1 MSRLHSFSR
10 NHRRSGRVIGK
21 AQPHPLTCRKGNP
34 LIRSLTIAAA
44 ALALMACA
52 QEKPQPAAEAAA
64 VATTAA
70 TPAVFTDEHGVAIH
84 GYDPV
89 SYFEGAPQAGDPQY
103 FTDVDGARYLFAS
116 VTHKAKFDAAPASF
130 APQYGGYCA
139 FGAAMGHKSPT
150 QPDTGQII
158 DGKLYLNYN
167 RDVKAMFDKDH
178 AGLIGKADA
187 NWTTIRDDPPPN

>member
-1 MSRLHSFSR
+1 M
-10 NHRRSGRVIGK
+10 
-21 AQPHPLTCRKGNP
+21 
-34 LIRSLTIAAA
+34 IRALTIAAA
-44 ALALMACA
+44 ALALIACT
-52 QEKPQPAAEAAA
+52 QEKPQPAAEAAP

-167 RDVKAMFDKDH
+167 DKVQTMWKKDIPGMLSKANDRWAEVEKTSKV
-178 AGLIGKADA
+178 L
-187 NWTTIRDDPPPN
+187 R